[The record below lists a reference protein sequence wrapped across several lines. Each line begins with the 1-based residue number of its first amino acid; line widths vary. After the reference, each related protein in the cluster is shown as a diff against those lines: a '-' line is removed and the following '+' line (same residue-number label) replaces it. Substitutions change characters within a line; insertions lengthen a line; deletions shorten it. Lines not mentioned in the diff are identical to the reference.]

1 MLKRRA
7 TAVIYLDFN
16 KDQKNLMRF
25 NKSNY
30 KVLHFNHG
38 SPYYLYKL
46 GNKRIEHSPA
56 KNDLVNLVDAK
67 LDTSQQHA
75 LTAQKFSYPSIPG
88 CIKRSMVSR
97 LREVILPFTLCW

>member
-1 MLKRRA
+1 M
-7 TAVIYLDFN
+7 
-16 KDQKNLMRF
+16 NLGH
-25 NKSNY
+25 SN
-30 KVLHFNHG
+30 LHEQYNVG
-38 SPYYLYKL
+38 D
-46 GNKRIEHSPA
+46 KRIEHSPA

-88 CIKRSMVSR
+88 CIKGSMVSR